1 MNGDIHAARKLL
13 SELREAYQSLP
24 GQLRLRI
31 SRLLR
36 EGTLPGDSESRT
48 VRPDSSRDGPVVSI
62 L

>member
-1 MNGDIHAARKLL
+1 MNGDIHATRKLL

-24 GQLRLRI
+24 GHLQLRI

-36 EGTLPGDSESRT
+36 EGTLSGDTGART
-48 VRPDSSRDGPVVSI
+48 VRPDISCDGPVVSI